1 MPAFKQYRLKTNND
15 IPAHFIDLINSPV
28 ETLDTIHRGMLKV
41 LTDWRRTQKEKSVV
55 LSEKSKRQM
64 CSEIDDFEIE
74 IERFKL
80 GIDLIRDYSIIRD
93 AFVCMNQAFASISD
107 TIISG

>member
-1 MPAFKQYRLKTNND
+1 MDYIVTTNVPAFKQYRLKTNND

-55 LSEKSKRQM
+55 LSEKAKRQM
-64 CSEIDDFEIE
+64 RSEIDDFEIE

-80 GIDLIRDYSIIRD
+80 GIDLILHYSRLRRRRLL
-93 AFVCMNQAFASISD
+93 
-107 TIISG
+107 